1 LGQLAAGE
9 EETDPDGNS
18 DTALPADV
26 KRRSKMW
33 WGLTGIAAAV
43 AIGGFLGWRVNQ
55 LGPSEW
61 TVQIL
66 ATQDWTDT
74 RVDCRSGSVL
84 EIAAN
89 GTIYHKPG
97 GRGFSPDGNPDP
109 KARGANVKGLRDVNH
124 AALIGGIDGQPP
136 YFPVGKKK
144 TYICEPWAGCF
155 SASTTKGSTTTAGGS
170 SPVLMR
176 GRSPGRAREVMPQCQ
191 RQSLTAILP
200 DRLHHTH
207 SCRKPSWGVVTCLGA
222 CHGVAMPGP

>member
-1 LGQLAAGE
+1 VANTILLICAVLGTVTSLVSGFIAWDNWRQE
-9 EETDPDGNS
+9 KQEKRRQTRERDGNS
-18 DTALPADV
+18 DTALLADV

-55 LGPSEW
+55 PGTSEW
-61 TVQIL
+61 TVQIR

-74 RVDCRSGSVL
+74 RVDCRSGDVL
-84 EIAAN
+84 EIAAT

-124 AALIGGIDGQPP
+124 AALIGSIGGQPP

-144 TYICEPWAGCF
+144 TYICDAVGRLFLRINDKGVDNNRGKFVARINERTIAG
-155 SASTTKGSTTTAGGS
+155 
-170 SPVLMR
+170 
-176 GRSPGRAREVMPQCQ
+176 
-191 RQSLTAILP
+191 
-200 DRLHHTH
+200 
-207 SCRKPSWGVVTCLGA
+207 
-222 CHGVAMPGP
+222 